1 MYKIKDF
8 EILSGE
14 DTGDKRIAYV
24 FNSKDGKITANFF
37 FIPKDVQTRGL
48 IFKNREIVEC
58 FHIGY
63 PFANYDGMS
72 KLPKAEEILKTIINR
87 LQIPDFKKYLQ

>member
-8 EILSGE
+8 EILSGD

-48 IFKNREIVEC
+48 IWKNGSIVKC

-63 PFANYDGMS
+63 PFANYDGLS
-72 KLPKAEEILKTIINR
+72 NLPKAEEILRTIINR
-87 LQIPDFKKYLQ
+87 LESPDLKGNL